1 MEQSFAD
8 LLSDAFSETSVPSF
22 PDGDL
27 DFENL
32 NFDEKCEE
40 DKTDISHEN
49 LLTKEDEA
57 LQQEA
62 TGPTAVLS
70 GMKTKD
76 TYVAENV
83 DEKQCDDK
91 SDEEDFEGAGL
102 MSMAKT
108 LVEDYTSSESDQ
120 EGSVSG
126 EDEENEEEDM
136 GTGEKPGDLLRLVH
150 CSDEFCNGNKEDRVF
165 AEGPPLAPEGAE
177 NPQVRNEEQGESE
190 SDEEES
196 YFERVPKCGSEMM
209 IKGDGIEEDKQERE
223 EENKEEDVCDSE
235 CEGMRI
241 EQEENVLA
249 LCFEQKLESPCRDG
263 PGKASLEFPEI
274 SVQNLQDL
282 IAEVDSE
289 DYGERMKDFSGD
301 EHQDAGESFA
311 DYPSDLSSCEYVED
325 GAKNQES
332 NHQLN
337 ALACAFESGSI
348 AKPNTCLER
357 GVTHATGMG
366 KAEDTDE
373 EGDGYL
379 YSRDLEGDADEF
391 RSLDVAAGE
400 KEIVENVSGDA
411 AVTGVDDGGE
421 TGESDSYISS
431 DDDDQEKSSNE
442 EIIDSRQDLE
452 SSKQRVETRGGSS
465 AAFPDD
471 DDDDNRVNPVDF
483 DINWNIDVLTTDTL
497 RSEDLLTTEDTD
509 KAETL
514 PSDVTQRPPEDVN
527 SYSTTT
533 SPSNQGSLDDSF
545 FFNTEPEASRIY
557 ELGQLGDDEY
567 EEERNWEQEQERI
580 KAFYEFYDDSDEEN
594 EREGRQIKV
603 QFRADPLSQV
613 IHYETD
619 SSDRDSVS
627 SSTEG
632 EEDPGSAETSEEWR
646 ELDYTMQLTPA
657 RDPPNTQLPENVP
670 DISNTHICTKKH
682 KVLYSLAFTEHSLC
696 SFVTELFGCF
706 YLSVLSFVPTVFQ
719 HAEADT
725 EDGSGDTDRTADVLV
740 CHRPSGLAQPRVFLL
755 GQNLILVLKT
765 CSHAYE

>member
-8 LLSDAFSETSVPSF
+8 LLSDAFSETPVLSF

-70 GMKTKD
+70 GMKTND
-76 TYVAENV
+76 INMAENV

-91 SDEEDFEGAGL
+91 SDEENFEGAGL

-108 LVEDYTSSESDQ
+108 PVEDYTSSESEQ

-126 EDEENEEEDM
+126 EDEEDEEEDM
-136 GTGEKPGDLLRLVH
+136 GTGEKPGDLLRLGH
-150 CSDEFCNGNKEDRVF
+150 CSDEFCKGNKEDRVF
-165 AEGPPLAPEGAE
+165 AEGPPLAPQGAE
-177 NPQVRNEEQGESE
+177 NPQVRNEEQGEGE

-196 YFERVPKCGSEMM
+196 YFERVPKCGSEMT
-209 IKGDGIEEDKQERE
+209 IIGDGIEEDKQERE
-223 EENKEEDVCDSE
+223 EENKEEDE
-235 CEGMRI
+235 CEGMKI
-241 EQEENVLA
+241 EHEENVLA

-274 SVQNLQDL
+274 SVQNLQDH

-311 DYPSDLSSCEYVED
+311 DYPSDLSSFEYVED

-337 ALACAFESGSI
+337 AFGLAFESGSI
-348 AKPNTCLER
+348 AKQNTCLER
-357 GVTHATGMG
+357 AVTHATGMG

-400 KEIVENVSGDA
+400 KEIVENVSSDA
-411 AVTGVDDGGE
+411 AATGVDDGGE

-431 DDDDQEKSSNE
+431 DDEDQEKRSNE
-442 EIIDSRQDLE
+442 EIIDSIQDLE
-452 SSKQRVETRGGSS
+452 SNKQRVETRGGSS
-465 AAFPDD
+465 AAFPDE
-471 DDDDNRVNPVDF
+471 DDDNRVNPADF
-483 DINWNIDVLTTDTL
+483 NINWNLDVLTTDTL
-497 RSEDLLTTEDTD
+497 WSEDLLTTEDTD
-509 KAETL
+509 KAETS

-527 SYSTTT
+527 SYTTTT

-545 FFNTEPEASRIY
+545 FFNNEPEASRLY

-580 KAFYEFYDDSDEEN
+580 KAFYEFYDDSDGEN
-594 EREGRQIKV
+594 EKEGRQIKV
-603 QFRADPLSQV
+603 QFCADPLSQV

-632 EEDPGSAETSEEWR
+632 EEDPSSAETSEKWR
-646 ELDYTMQLTPA
+646 EPDNTTQLTLA
-657 RDPPNTQLPENVP
+657 CDPPNTQLPENVP
-670 DISNTHICTKKH
+670 DISNTHICTKEH
-682 KVLYSLAFTEHSLC
+682 KCFNMLKLTLKMGLVILMGLLMFWFATDQAGWLSHV
-696 SFVTELFGCF
+696 SFF
-706 YLSVLSFVPTVFQ
+706 
-719 HAEADT
+719 
-725 EDGSGDTDRTADVLV
+725 
-740 CHRPSGLAQPRVFLL
+740 
-755 GQNLILVLKT
+755 
-765 CSHAYE
+765 

>member
-1 MEQSFAD
+1 MKMEHSFAD
-8 LLSDAFSETSVPSF
+8 LLSNAFSETTVTSF

-40 DKTDISHEN
+40 DKTDTSHEN

-62 TGPTAVLS
+62 TGPPAVLS
-70 GMKTKD
+70 GMKSRD

-83 DEKQCDDK
+83 DEKQSDDK
-91 SDEEDFEGAGL
+91 SDEEDFEGAEL
-102 MSMAKT
+102 TSRTNT
-108 LVEDYTSSESDQ
+108 LVQDYTSSESEQ

-126 EDEENEEEDM
+126 EDEEDEDM
-136 GTGEKPGDLLRLVH
+136 GTGERPGDLPRLIH
-150 CSDEFCNGNKEDRVF
+150 CRDEFCNGNKEDRVF
-165 AEGPPLAPEGAE
+165 SEGQPLAPEGAE
-177 NPQVRNEEQGESE
+177 NPQVRNEEQGEGE

-196 YFERVPKCGSEMM
+196 YFERVPKRGSEMM
-209 IKGDGIEEDKQERE
+209 IKGDRIEEDKQERDK
-223 EENKEEDVCDSE
+223 ENKEEEACASE
-235 CEGMRI
+235 CEGMKI
-241 EQEENVLA
+241 A
-249 LCFEQKLESPCRDG
+249 LCFEQKHESPCRDG

-289 DYGERMKDFSGD
+289 DYGERMKDFSGN

-325 GAKNQES
+325 GARNPES
-332 NHQLN
+332 NHQSN
-337 ALACAFESGSI
+337 ALACAFKSGSV
-348 AKPNTCLER
+348 AKQNTCLER
-357 GVTHATGMG
+357 AVTHPTGML
-366 KAEDTDE
+366 KAEDTAE
-373 EGDGYL
+373 EGFGNL
-379 YSRDLEGDADEF
+379 SSRDLEVDAVEF

-421 TGESDSYISS
+421 TGESDAYISS
-431 DDDDQEKSSNE
+431 DDEDQEMRSNE
-442 EIIDSRQDLE
+442 EITNSTQDLE
-452 SSKQRVETRGGSS
+452 SNQERMETRGGSS
-465 AAFPDD
+465 ATFSD
-471 DDDDNRVNPVDF
+471 DDDDNRVNPTDF
-483 DINWNIDVLTTDTL
+483 NINWNIDVLTTDTL
-497 RSEDLLTTEDTD
+497 WSEDLLTTEDTD
-509 KAETL
+509 KAETS
-514 PSDVTQRPPEDVN
+514 PSDETQRPPEDVN

-545 FFNTEPEASRIY
+545 FFNTEPEASRVY

-580 KAFYEFYDDSDEEN
+580 KAFYEFYDDSNEDN

-603 QFRADPLSQV
+603 QFCADPLSQV

-632 EEDPGSAETSEEWR
+632 EEDPSSAETSEEWR
-646 ELDYTMQLTPA
+646 EPDDTTQLTPA
-657 RDPPNTQLPENVP
+657 CDPPNTQLPENVA
-670 DISNTHICTKKH
+670 DIGNTHICSKKH
-682 KVLYSLAFTEHSLC
+682 KCFNMLKLTLKMGLVILTGLLMFWFATDQAGWLSHV
-696 SFVTELFGCF
+696 SFF
-706 YLSVLSFVPTVFQ
+706 
-719 HAEADT
+719 
-725 EDGSGDTDRTADVLV
+725 
-740 CHRPSGLAQPRVFLL
+740 
-755 GQNLILVLKT
+755 
-765 CSHAYE
+765 

>member
-1 MEQSFAD
+1 
-8 LLSDAFSETSVPSF
+8 
-22 PDGDL
+22 
-27 DFENL
+27 
-32 NFDEKCEE
+32 
-40 DKTDISHEN
+40 
-49 LLTKEDEA
+49 
-57 LQQEA
+57 
-62 TGPTAVLS
+62 
-70 GMKTKD
+70 
-76 TYVAENV
+76 
-83 DEKQCDDK
+83 
-91 SDEEDFEGAGL
+91 
-102 MSMAKT
+102 
-108 LVEDYTSSESDQ
+108 
-120 EGSVSG
+120 
-126 EDEENEEEDM
+126 
-136 GTGEKPGDLLRLVH
+136 
-150 CSDEFCNGNKEDRVF
+150 
-165 AEGPPLAPEGAE
+165 
-177 NPQVRNEEQGESE
+177 
-190 SDEEES
+190 
-196 YFERVPKCGSEMM
+196 
-209 IKGDGIEEDKQERE
+209 
-223 EENKEEDVCDSE
+223 
-235 CEGMRI
+235 
-241 EQEENVLA
+241 
-249 LCFEQKLESPCRDG
+249 
-263 PGKASLEFPEI
+263 
-274 SVQNLQDL
+274 
-282 IAEVDSE
+282 
-289 DYGERMKDFSGD
+289 MKDFSGD

-332 NHQLN
+332 NHQSN

-348 AKPNTCLER
+348 AKQNTCLER
-357 GVTHATGMG
+357 AVTHATGMG

-400 KEIVENVSGDA
+400 KEIVENVLGDA

-431 DDDDQEKSSNE
+431 DDEDQEKRSNE
-442 EIIDSRQDLE
+442 EIIDSIQDLE
-452 SSKQRVETRGGSS
+452 SNKQRVETRGGSS

-471 DDDDNRVNPVDF
+471 DDDNRVNPADF
-483 DINWNIDVLTTDTL
+483 NINWNLDVLTTDTL

-509 KAETL
+509 KAETPPL
-514 PSDVTQRPPEDVN
+514 VTQRPPEDVN

-545 FFNTEPEASRIY
+545 FFNNEPEASRLY

-580 KAFYEFYDDSDEEN
+580 KAFYEFYDDSDGEN

-603 QFRADPLSQV
+603 QFCADPLSQV

-632 EEDPGSAETSEEWR
+632 EEDPSSAETSEKWR
-646 ELDYTMQLTPA
+646 EPDNTTQLTPA
-657 RDPPNTQLPENVP
+657 CDPPNTQLPENVP
-670 DISNTHICTKKH
+670 DISNTHICTKEH

-696 SFVTELFGCF
+696 SFVTELFGYF

-725 EDGSGDTDRTADVLV
+725 EDGSGDTDGTADVLV
-740 CHRPSGLAQPRVFLL
+740 CHRPSGLAQPCVVLL

-765 CSHAYE
+765 CSHAYG

>member
-1 MEQSFAD
+1 MKMEQSFAD

-62 TGPTAVLS
+62 TGPTAVSS
-70 GMKTKD
+70 GIKTKD
-76 TYVAENV
+76 IYVAENV

-108 LVEDYTSSESDQ
+108 PVEDYTSSESEQ

-177 NPQVRNEEQGESE
+177 NPQVRNEEQGEGE

-209 IKGDGIEEDKQERE
+209 IKGDGIEEDEQERE

-249 LCFEQKLESPCRDG
+249 LCFEQNLESPCRDG
-263 PGKASLEFPEI
+263 PGKASLKFPEI

-311 DYPSDLSSCEYVED
+311 DYPSDLSSCEYIEG

-332 NHQLN
+332 NHQSN
-337 ALACAFESGSI
+337 ALACAFESCSI
-348 AKPNTCLER
+348 AKQNTCLER
-357 GVTHATGMG
+357 AVTHGTGMG

-373 EGDGYL
+373 ERDGYL

-391 RSLDVAAGE
+391 RGLDVAAGE

-411 AVTGVDDGGE
+411 AVTGFDDGGE

-431 DDDDQEKSSNE
+431 DNEDEEKSSNE
-442 EIIDSRQDLE
+442 EIIDSRQDLKGN
-452 SSKQRVETRGGSS
+452 KQRVETCGGSS

-471 DDDDNRVNPVDF
+471 DDDNRVNPADF

-514 PSDVTQRPPEDVN
+514 PSYVTQRPPEDVN

-567 EEERNWEQEQERI
+567 EEERNWEQEQKRI
-580 KAFYEFYDDSDEEN
+580 KAFYEFYDSDEEN
-594 EREGRQIKV
+594 ERQDRSKRKTTATASS
-603 QFRADPLSQV
+603 FL
-613 IHYETD
+613 

-632 EEDPGSAETSEEWR
+632 EEDPSSAETSEEWR
-646 ELDYTMQLTPA
+646 EPDHTMQLTPA

-682 KVLYSLAFTEHSLC
+682 KCFNMLKLTLKMGLVILTGLLMFWFATDKAGWLSRM
-696 SFVTELFGCF
+696 SFF
-706 YLSVLSFVPTVFQ
+706 
-719 HAEADT
+719 
-725 EDGSGDTDRTADVLV
+725 
-740 CHRPSGLAQPRVFLL
+740 
-755 GQNLILVLKT
+755 
-765 CSHAYE
+765 